1 MIDSVKNLLLAGLG
15 AISYSQEKLK
25 GTIDDLIAKGE
36 LTREQ
41 GEKVVAD
48 WVERG
53 RDEKD
58 QWSER
63 FQDEV
68 RRIVE
73 KVGAV
78 SRQDF
83 DALRARVAELE
94 KKLTRH

>member
-94 KKLTRH
+94 KKLTPR